1 MAFCKQCGKEMTQGS
16 AVCPHCGTAQGSTL
30 AGTDRKANGG
40 EIAIAILFPIIGAI
54 LYYVYKGDKPTAA
67 KTINKISMLAFL
79 AYFLIGI
86 LGGCSLTMLG
96 AMV

>member
-16 AVCPHCGTAQGSTL
+16 ASCSNCGAAQGNTP
-30 AGTDRKANGG
+30 AVTDRKANGG
-40 EIAIAILFPIIGAI
+40 EIAIAILFPIVGAI

-67 KTINKISMLAFL
+67 KTINKVSLLAFL

-86 LGGCSLTMLG
+86 LGGCSLTMLS